1 MDAGIAISEGQRWF
15 SRKVTGSPVVYVALE
30 GEGGYRNRVKA
41 WQQINH
47 REVPDNFRFL
57 IKQTFHLDCAE
68 DVEALAS
75 VVEKG
80 SVIIIDTLNRAAPTA
95 DENSSEDMG
104 RILEGAKR
112 LQVLTDGLIVIVHH
126 TGKDA
131 SRGARGHSSFF
142 AALDAAIEVKRDGQ
156 TNQRS
161 WSLAKA
167 KDSEDGAI
175 YHFDLIPVTL
185 GQDSDLELVTSC
197 AIRWNPNV
205 TAIRKPP
212 RGECQREVLR
222 LTQQAL
228 QMTAERG
235 RGGSAAQT
243 PCVRATAVIDAV
255 AATLIDE
262 KPGRARSLTRTRLDS
277 LIKARHLCQGDES
290 GEVWVWLP

>member
-1 MDAGIAISEGQRWF
+1 
-15 SRKVTGSPVVYVALE
+15 VALE

-41 WQQINH
+41 WQEVNH
-47 REVPDNFRFL
+47 REAPDSFRFL
-57 IKQTFHLDCAE
+57 IKQTFHLDSAE
-68 DVEALAS
+68 DVEVLAS
-75 VVEKG
+75 VVDKG

-104 RILEGAKR
+104 RILEGAKS
-112 LQVLTDGLIVIVHH
+112 LQGLTEGLIVIVHH

-161 WSLAKA
+161 WALAKA
-167 KDSEDGAI
+167 KDSEDGAN
-175 YHFDLIPVTL
+175 YYFDLTPVAL
-185 GQDSDLELVTSC
+185 GQDSDLEVVTSC
-197 AIRWNPNV
+197 VIRPNSNV

-222 LTQQAL
+222 LTRQAL
-228 QMTAERG
+228 QITTERG
-235 RGGSAAQT
+235 RGGSPAQT
-243 PCVRATAVIDAV
+243 ACVRATVVIDAV

-262 KPGRARSLTRTRLDS
+262 KPSRARSLTRDRLER
-277 LIKARHLCQGDES
+277 LIRAGHLCQGDES